1 MSERWSKGAVSLKT
15 ARRPG
20 VKSRIDMRR
29 RPLPLIALVLAL
41 SACSNPTTGAS
52 TSPTPTPTPTLSPTP
67 NPVPS
72 PTVVNGRITVSNLDD
87 NGAAVVAGILY
98 PSSDGVCGADGHY
111 DACPV
116 TDGLAQ
122 RLASN
127 PLQRAEPLCRCQNTY
142 QSRTIT
148 TTALPE
154 GNPGA
159 IAHVVLDFG
168 GSTTVKLDVTVLRT
182 AGGWFASDTSCTGQD
197 PQATSIYAASP
208 PPCG

>member
-1 MSERWSKGAVSLKT
+1 M
-15 ARRPG
+15 RP
-20 VKSRIDMRR
+20 RT
-29 RPLPLIALVLAL
+29 LAL
-41 SACSNPTTGAS
+41 LALAVMLGACSNPMTGAPA
-52 TSPTPTPTPTLSPTP
+52 SPTPTATLTPSSSPTP
-67 NPVPS
+67 IPS
-72 PTVVNGRITVSNLDD
+72 PTTVNGQIVVSNLDP

-98 PSSDGVCGADGHY
+98 PPSGGACNNNGKY

-122 RLASN
+122 RLDSN
-127 PLQRAEPLCRCQNTY
+127 PLTAAEPLCRCQTTY

-148 TTALPE
+148 STPLPE

-168 GSTTVKLDVTVLRT
+168 GSTAKLDITVLQT
-182 AGGWFASDTSCTGQD
+182 ATGWYASDTSCTGQD
-197 PQATSIYAASP
+197 PQATSIYATVP